1 MHMEVI
7 ARFPKEWEGEIDD
20 RAKLQYLN
28 CNLHVV
34 NPDEDEIMTSCFFNG
49 SSTVYTIIFHVS
61 LKLQYLCM

>member
-28 CNLHVV
+28 CNLNVV
-34 NPDEDEIMTSCFFNG
+34 NPDEDEIMTSCFFL
-49 SSTVYTIIFHVS
+49 TEARRFTLLFF
-61 LKLQYLCM
+61 MFR

>member
-28 CNLHVV
+28 CNLNVV
-34 NPDEDEIMTSCFFNG
+34 NPDEDEIMTSCLF
-49 SSTVYTIIFHVS
+49 
-61 LKLQYLCM
+61 L